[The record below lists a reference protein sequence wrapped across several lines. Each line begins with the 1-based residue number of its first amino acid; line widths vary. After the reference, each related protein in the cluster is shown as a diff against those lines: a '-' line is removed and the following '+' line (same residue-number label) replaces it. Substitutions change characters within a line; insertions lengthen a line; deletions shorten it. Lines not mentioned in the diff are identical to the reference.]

1 MYYLLLLILG
11 ISKKSRSL
19 FMELDANAV
28 KTKQAAPISSTK
40 KEYIPI
46 KQVYN
51 SKFTSNCILV
61 SFNETSNQH
70 LLSLL

>member
-1 MYYLLLLILG
+1 MYKCCALYYLLLLILG

-28 KTKQAAPISSTK
+28 KTKQAAPIMNTK

-46 KQVYN
+46 KQV
-51 SKFTSNCILV
+51 
-61 SFNETSNQH
+61 
-70 LLSLL
+70 